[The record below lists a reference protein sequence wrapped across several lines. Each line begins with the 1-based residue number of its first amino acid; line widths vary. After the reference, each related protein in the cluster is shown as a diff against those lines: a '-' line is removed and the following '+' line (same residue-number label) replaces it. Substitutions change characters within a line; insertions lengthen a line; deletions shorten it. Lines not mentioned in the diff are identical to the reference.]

1 MMKLN
6 IAVFGLALACAAS
19 MAQAQ
24 VTLDVS
30 KATCDQWV
38 EDKGVNQLYIAMWLS
53 GYYNGTKGDPVLD
66 TNRLED
72 DAKKLSGFCFI
83 YKQAS
88 VMDAA
93 GAVFG
98 AKPIFET
105 KR

>member
-1 MMKLN
+1 MKLK
-6 IAVFGLALACAAS
+6 IAVSVLVLACAA
-19 MAQAQ
+19 AQAQ
-24 VTLDVS
+24 ETLDVS
-30 KATCDQWV
+30 KTTCDQWV
-38 EDKGVNQLYIAMWLS
+38 EDKGVNQLYIALWLS

-66 TNRLED
+66 TKRLED
-72 DAKKLSGFCFI
+72 DAKKLGGFCFI

-98 AKPIFET
+98 TKPIFET